1 MTIARAPLAQGRD
14 LVDGRRLV
22 MKAIIGVILLV
33 FFGDVLCA
41 DNLVFE
47 SGPKKVQLLE
57 LFTSEGCSS
66 CPPAEAS
73 LGRLVNDPRLWHEF
87 VPVAFHVDYWD
98 RLGWKDPFA
107 SAEWTKR
114 QRLYAANWNAESVY
128 TPAFVLNGRE
138 WQNASVPAVNNGGT
152 PGVLKATV
160 RSDHTVVI
168 NFEPANGSAREF
180 DVYLAYLGFGININ
194 VRAGENN
201 GRKLLHDFVVLSLDH
216 QKLASSPQEFYL
228 PSSAPEIT
236 NRPNRTAL
244 AAWITSAGDITPL
257 QVTGGWVPASP
268 GDGR

>member
-1 MTIARAPLAQGRD
+1 
-14 LVDGRRLV
+14 
-22 MKAIIGVILLV
+22 MKPIIGLILLL
-33 FFGDVLCA
+33 FFGGVLCA
-41 DNLVFE
+41 NDVVFE

-138 WQNASVPAVNNGGT
+138 WQNAGVPAINDGGT

-168 NFEPANGSAREF
+168 NFEPAKTMVAVCVTISLFSRSITKSSLPAHRNFIYLLLRLRLPIAR
-180 DVYLAYLGFGININ
+180 
-194 VRAGENN
+194 
-201 GRKLLHDFVVLSLDH
+201 
-216 QKLASSPQEFYL
+216 
-228 PSSAPEIT
+228 T
-236 NRPNRTAL
+236 
-244 AAWITSAGDITPL
+244 
-257 QVTGGWVPASP
+257 VPH
-268 GDGR
+268 